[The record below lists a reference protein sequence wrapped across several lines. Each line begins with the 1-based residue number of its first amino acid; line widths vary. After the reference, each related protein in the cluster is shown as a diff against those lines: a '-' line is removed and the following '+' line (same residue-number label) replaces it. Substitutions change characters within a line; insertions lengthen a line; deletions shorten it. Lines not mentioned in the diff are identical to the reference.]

1 MNMNIKL
8 TPLTIFVLLL
18 FLLIF
23 AIIFKNEIDYLIP
36 EKWNISEAIHSN
48 SETSWYSAFEGFVN
62 NSRNSPRPSL
72 NVQPVYD
79 ISGTLIRTPQKSTLY
94 YDVSGHLLNFPKNQ
108 TVYDE
113 IGNIITLPPM
123 VGFMTDINGGIL
135 TDGIYDH
142 VGNQIQWQNLS
153 IHTGPV
159 YDSYNNLIRWPYIDD
174 DGLIAVADNMS
185 PELAEKYAE
194 YLNYTNNTT
203 NSNTYSDISCATPVN
218 FNQPLDN
225 YISEYYQHFWNQHKQ
240 MYSDDYVLK
249 SSIPNL
255 QNTQCNAN
263 TNNWNTLYGSN
274 NLGTNVQNSL
284 TQTGQ
289 NVKAVVDGVGDT
301 IGDIGSGAQ
310 KAATAVGGNIKDVV
324 AEVGDTV
331 GDVGGGVQKAATTV
345 GGNVKDVV
353 AEVGD
358 TIGDIGSTAY
368 KAVGTVGGDIK
379 SLAGE
384 AGREVKSAL
393 KTEPTQINAA
403 VGSGTA
409 AAGSRPPAIANT
421 KGLAGNYSGDNATN
435 TGYMKNTNQ
444 FSTYSPTDGVANFNN
459 NYNAV
464 PAKSSDFIPV
474 TADFSKF
481 GR

>member
-8 TPLTIFVLLL
+8 TPLIIFILLL

-23 AIIFKNEIDYLIP
+23 SIIFKNEIDYLIP
-36 EKWNISEAIHSN
+36 EKWNISGSIN
-48 SETSWYSAFEGFVN
+48 SDNERNWYSNFEGYIS
-62 NSRNSPRPSL
+62 SRTHPPL
-72 NVQPVYD
+72 NIPVYD
-79 ISGTLIRTPQKSTLY
+79 ISKVIVTNPQKSTIY
-94 YDVSGHLLNFPKNQ
+94 YDASGELLNFPKNQ

-113 IGNIITLPPM
+113 IGNIITLPPQ
-123 VGFMTDINGGIL
+123 VGFMTDINGNL
-135 TDGIYDH
+135 LSEKLYDW
-142 VGNQIQWQNLS
+142 VGNEIQNLRRY
-153 IHTGPV
+153 TGPV
-159 YDSYNNLIRWPYIDD
+159 YDNCHNLIRWPYIDSNNEM
-174 DGLIAVADNMS
+174 AVSDEMS
-185 PELAEKYAE
+185 PELLEKYIE
-194 YLNYTNNTT
+194 YISNTT
-203 NSNTYSDISCATPVN
+203 DSNTYSDISCPTAVN

-225 YISEYYQHFWNQHKQ
+225 YISEYYQYFWNQNKQ
-240 MYSDDYVLK
+240 MYSDDYILK
-249 SSIPNL
+249 SSIPNI
-255 QNTQCNAN
+255 QNTQCNASS
-263 TNNWNTLYGSN
+263 NNWNMLYGSN

-289 NVKAVVDGVGDT
+289 NIKSVVDGVGDT

-310 KAATAVGGNIKDVV
+310 KTATAVGGNVKDVV

-331 GDVGGGVQKAATTV
+331 GDVGWGVQKAATTV

-358 TIGDIGSTAY
+358 TIGDIGSTTY
-368 KAVGTVGGDIK
+368 KAFGTVGGDIK
-379 SLAGE
+379 S
-384 AGREVKSAL
+384 EVSSAL
-393 KTEPTQINAA
+393 KTEPTQINTAA
-403 VGSGTA
+403 AGSRPPAIGSGYAT
-409 AAGSRPPAIANT
+409 AGSRPPAIANT

-435 TGYMKNTNQ
+435 TGYMKATNQ

-464 PAKSSDFIPV
+464 PTKSSDFIPV

>member
-8 TPLTIFVLLL
+8 TPLVIFVLLL

-36 EKWNISEAIHSN
+36 EKWNISEAIYSN
-48 SETSWYSAFEGFVN
+48 NEINWYSTFEGYIS
-62 NSRNSPRPSL
+62 SRTYPPL
-72 NVQPVYD
+72 NIPNVYD
-79 ISGTLIRTPQKSTLY
+79 ISRNPVTRPEKSTIY
-94 YDVSGHLLNFPKNQ
+94 YDASGGIVNFPRNQ
-108 TVYDE
+108 TVYDQ
-113 IGNIITLPPM
+113 IGNIIAVPPL
-123 VGFMTDINGGIL
+123 VGVMTDINGNPI
-135 TDGIYDH
+135 TDDFYDW
-142 VGNQIQWQNLS
+142 VGNKIQNVERY
-153 IHTGPV
+153 TGPV
-159 YDSYNNLIRWPYIDD
+159 YDSCHNLIRWPYINSDNE
-174 DGLIAVADNMS
+174 IAISDEMS
-185 PELAEKYAE
+185 PELLEKYIE
-194 YLNYTNNTT
+194 YMNNTT
-203 NSNTYSDISCATPVN
+203 SSNTYSDISCPAAVN

-240 MYSDDYVLK
+240 MYSDDYILK
-249 SSIPNL
+249 SSIPNI
-255 QNTQCNAN
+255 QNTQCNAS
-263 TNNWNTLYGSN
+263 TNNWNMLYGSN

-310 KAATAVGGNIKDVV
+310 KAATAVGGNVKAVV

-379 SLAGE
+379 DLAGE

-393 KTEPTQINAA
+393 KIDPTQIN
-403 VGSGTA
+403 TA
-409 AAGSRPPAIANT
+409 AGTTGTTGTPPTIANT

-435 TGYMKNTNQ
+435 TGYMKGTNQ